1 MVKINENYLSL
12 KGSYLFSEI
21 ARRVAAF
28 KAENPD
34 VEIMRLGIGDVS
46 LPLAPAVCEAMKKA
60 CDEMGKKEGFRGYGP
75 EPGYEFLRRA
85 IADNDYRSRGI
96 EIDTDEIFVSDGAK
110 SDCGN
115 IGDIFSVD
123 NTVAV
128 CDPVYTVYVDT
139 NVMAGRAGEYSDGHY
154 SKLVYLPC
162 TEENG
167 FVSEPPVEHADIVY
181 LCFPNN
187 PTGAM
192 ATKKQLEKWVEYAKT
207 NGAVLLYDAAYE
219 AFITDPDLPHS
230 IYEIEG
236 AKECAIEFRSF
247 SKTAGFTGTRC
258 AFTVVP
264 KALKVKASN
273 GEEVSLNSLWF
284 RRQGTKF
291 NGVSYITQRGA
302 EAVYS
307 DEGKKQVAE
316 NIRYYLE
323 NAKIIFDGLTAAG
336 FKCAGGVNSPYVWVK
351 VENGMS
357 SWEMFDELLNKCH
370 VVTTPGEGFGPCGEG
385 YIRLSALGDREV
397 TASAVKAIVDVFGKK
412 IVR

>member
-12 KGSYLFSEI
+12 KGGYLFSEI

-34 VEIMRLGIGDVS
+34 AEIMRLGIGDVS
-46 LPLAPAVCEAMKKA
+46 LPLAPAVCKAMKKA
-60 CDEMGKKEGFRGYGP
+60 CDEMGKKEEFRGYGP

-96 EIDTDEIFVSDGAK
+96 EIDIDEIFVSDGAK

-139 NVMAGRAGEYSDGHY
+139 NVMSGRAGEYSNGHY

-167 FVSEPPVEHADIVY
+167 FVAEPPVEHADIVY

-192 ATKKQLEKWVEYAKT
+192 ATKKQLKKWVEYAKA

-236 AKECAIEFRSF
+236 ARECAIEFRSF

-273 GEEVSLNSLWF
+273 GEEVSLNSLWL

-307 DEGKKQVAE
+307 AEGKKQVAE

-385 YIRLSALGDREV
+385 YIRLSALGDREI
-397 TASAVKAIVDVFGKK
+397 TASAVRAIVDVFGKK
-412 IVR
+412 Q

>member
-12 KGSYLFSEI
+12 KGGYLFSEI

-34 VEIMRLGIGDVS
+34 AEIMRLGIGDVS
-46 LPLAPAVCEAMKKA
+46 LPLAPAVCKAMKKA
-60 CDEMGKKEGFRGYGP
+60 CDEMGKKEEFRGYGP
-75 EPGYEFLRRA
+75 DLGYEFLRRA

-96 EIDTDEIFVSDGAK
+96 EIDVDEIFVSDGAK

-139 NVMAGRAGEYSDGHY
+139 NVMSGRAGEYSNGHY

-167 FVSEPPVEHADIVY
+167 FVAEPPVEHADIVY

-192 ATKKQLEKWVEYAKT
+192 ATKKQLEKWVEYAKA

-236 AKECAIEFRSF
+236 ARECAIEFRSF

-273 GEEVSLNSLWF
+273 GEEVSLNSLWL

-307 DEGKKQVAE
+307 AEGKKQVAE

-385 YIRLSALGDREV
+385 YIRLSALGDREI
-397 TASAVKAIVDVFGKK
+397 TASAVRAIVDVFGKK
-412 IVR
+412 Q

>member
-12 KGSYLFSEI
+12 KGGYLFSEI
-21 ARRVAAF
+21 ARRVAVF

-34 VEIMRLGIGDVS
+34 AEIMRLGIGDVS
-46 LPLAPAVCEAMKKA
+46 LPLAPAVCKAMKKA
-60 CDEMGKKEGFRGYGP
+60 CDEMGKKEEFRGYGP

-96 EIDTDEIFVSDGAK
+96 EIDIDEIFVSDGAK

-139 NVMAGRAGEYSDGHY
+139 NVMSGRAGEYSNGHY

-167 FVSEPPVEHADIVY
+167 FVAEPPVEHADIVY

-192 ATKKQLEKWVEYAKT
+192 ATKKQLEKWVEYAKA

-236 AKECAIEFRSF
+236 ARECAIEFRSF

-273 GEEVSLNSLWF
+273 GEEVSLNSLWL

-307 DEGKKQVAE
+307 AEGKKQVAE

-412 IVR
+412 Q

>member
-12 KGSYLFSEI
+12 KGGYLFSEI

-34 VEIMRLGIGDVS
+34 AEIMRLGIGDVS
-46 LPLAPAVCEAMKKA
+46 LPLAPAVCKAMKKA
-60 CDEMGKKEGFRGYGP
+60 CDEMGKKEEFRGYGP

-96 EIDTDEIFVSDGAK
+96 EIDIDEIFVSDGAK

-139 NVMAGRAGEYSDGHY
+139 NVMSGRGGEYSNGHY
-154 SKLVYLPC
+154 SKFVYLPC

-167 FVSEPPVEHADIVY
+167 FVAEPPVEHADIVY

-192 ATKKQLEKWVEYAKT
+192 ATKKQLEKWVEYAKA

-236 AKECAIEFRSF
+236 ARECAIEFRSF

-273 GEEVSLNSLWF
+273 GEEVSLNSLWL

-316 NIRYYLE
+316 NIRYYLD

-412 IVR
+412 Q

>member
-12 KGSYLFSEI
+12 KGGYLFSEI

-34 VEIMRLGIGDVS
+34 AEIMRLGIGDVS
-46 LPLAPAVCEAMKKA
+46 LPLAPAICKAMKKA
-60 CDEMGKKEGFRGYGP
+60 CDEMGKKEEFRGYGP

-96 EIDTDEIFVSDGAK
+96 EIDIDEIFVSDGAK

-139 NVMAGRAGEYSDGHY
+139 NVMSGRAGEYSNGHY

-167 FVSEPPVEHADIVY
+167 FVAEPPVEHADIVY

-192 ATKKQLEKWVEYAKT
+192 ATKKQLEKWVEYAKA

-236 AKECAIEFRSF
+236 ARECAIEFRSF

-273 GEEVSLNSLWF
+273 GEEVSLNSLWL

-307 DEGKKQVAE
+307 AEGKKQVAE

-412 IVR
+412 Q

>member
-12 KGSYLFSEI
+12 KGGYLFSEI

-34 VEIMRLGIGDVS
+34 AEIMRLGIGDVS
-46 LPLAPAVCEAMKKA
+46 LPLAPAVCKAMKKA
-60 CDEMGKKEGFRGYGP
+60 CDEMGKKEEFRGYGP

-96 EIDTDEIFVSDGAK
+96 EIDIDEIFVSDGAK

-139 NVMAGRAGEYSDGHY
+139 NVMSGRAGEYSNGHY

-167 FVSEPPVEHADIVY
+167 FVAEPPVEHADIVY

-192 ATKKQLEKWVEYAKT
+192 ATKKQLEKWVEYAKA

-236 AKECAIEFRSF
+236 ARECAIEFRSF

-273 GEEVSLNSLWF
+273 GEEVSLNSLWL

-316 NIRYYLE
+316 NIRYYLD

-412 IVR
+412 Q

>member
-12 KGSYLFSEI
+12 KGGYLFSEI

-34 VEIMRLGIGDVS
+34 AEIMRLGIGDVS
-46 LPLAPAVCEAMKKA
+46 LPLAPAVCKAMKKA
-60 CDEMGKKEGFRGYGP
+60 CDEMGKKEEFRGYGP
-75 EPGYEFLRRA
+75 DPGYEFLRRA

-96 EIDTDEIFVSDGAK
+96 EIDIDEIFVSDGAK

-139 NVMAGRAGEYSDGHY
+139 NVMSGRAGEYSNGHY

-167 FVSEPPVEHADIVY
+167 FVAEPPVEHADIVY

-192 ATKKQLEKWVEYAKT
+192 ATKKQLEKWVEYAKA

-236 AKECAIEFRSF
+236 ARECAIEFRSF

-273 GEEVSLNSLWF
+273 GEEVSLNSLWL

-307 DEGKKQVAE
+307 AEGKKQVAE

-385 YIRLSALGDREV
+385 YIRLSALGDREI
-397 TASAVKAIVDVFGKK
+397 TASAVRAIVDVFGKK
-412 IVR
+412 Q

>member
-12 KGSYLFSEI
+12 KGGYLFSEI

-34 VEIMRLGIGDVS
+34 AEIMRLGRGDVS
-46 LPLAPAVCEAMKKA
+46 LPLAPAVCKAMKKA
-60 CDEMGKKEGFRGYGP
+60 CDEMGKKEEFRGYGP

-96 EIDTDEIFVSDGAK
+96 EIDIDEIFVSDGAK

-139 NVMAGRAGEYSDGHY
+139 NVMSGRAGEYSNGHY
-154 SKLVYLPC
+154 SKFVYLPC

-167 FVSEPPVEHADIVY
+167 FVAEPPVEHADIVY

-192 ATKKQLEKWVEYAKT
+192 ATKKQLEKWVEYAKA

-236 AKECAIEFRSF
+236 ARECAIEFRSF

-273 GEEVSLNSLWF
+273 GE
-284 RRQGTKF
+284 
-291 NGVSYITQRGA
+291 
-302 EAVYS
+302 
-307 DEGKKQVAE
+307 
-316 NIRYYLE
+316 
-323 NAKIIFDGLTAAG
+323 
-336 FKCAGGVNSPYVWVK
+336 
-351 VENGMS
+351 
-357 SWEMFDELLNKCH
+357 
-370 VVTTPGEGFGPCGEG
+370 
-385 YIRLSALGDREV
+385 
-397 TASAVKAIVDVFGKK
+397 
-412 IVR
+412 

>member
-12 KGSYLFSEI
+12 KGGYLFSEI

-34 VEIMRLGIGDVS
+34 AEIMRLGIGDVS
-46 LPLAPAVCEAMKKA
+46 LPLAPAVCKAMKKA
-60 CDEMGKKEGFRGYGP
+60 CDEMGKKKEFRGYGP

-96 EIDTDEIFVSDGAK
+96 EIDIDEIFVSDGAK

-139 NVMAGRAGEYSDGHY
+139 NVMSGRAGEYSNGHY

-167 FVSEPPVEHADIVY
+167 FVAEPPVEHADIVY

-192 ATKKQLEKWVEYAKT
+192 ATKKQLEKWVEYAKA

-236 AKECAIEFRSF
+236 ARECAIEFRSF

-273 GEEVSLNSLWF
+273 GEEVSLNSLWL

-307 DEGKKQVAE
+307 AEGKKQVAE

-385 YIRLSALGDREV
+385 YIRLSALGDREI
-397 TASAVKAIVDVFGKK
+397 TASAVRAIVDVFGKK
-412 IVR
+412 Q

>member
-12 KGSYLFSEI
+12 KGGYLFSEI

-34 VEIMRLGIGDVS
+34 AEIMRLGIGDVS
-46 LPLAPAVCEAMKKA
+46 LPLAPAVCKAMKKA
-60 CDEMGKKEGFRGYGP
+60 CDEMGKKEEFRGYGP

-96 EIDTDEIFVSDGAK
+96 EIDIDEIFVSDGAK

-139 NVMAGRAGEYSDGHY
+139 NVMSGRAGEYSNGHY

-167 FVSEPPVEHADIVY
+167 FVAEPPVEHADIVY

-192 ATKKQLEKWVEYAKT
+192 ATKKQLEKWVEYAKA

-236 AKECAIEFRSF
+236 ARECAIEFRSF

-273 GEEVSLNSLWF
+273 GEEVSLNSLWL

-307 DEGKKQVAE
+307 AEGKKQVAE

-351 VENGMS
+351 VENGIS

-385 YIRLSALGDREV
+385 YIRLSALGDREI
-397 TASAVKAIVDVFGKK
+397 TASAVRAIVDVFGKK
-412 IVR
+412 Q

>member
-12 KGSYLFSEI
+12 KGGYLFSEI

-34 VEIMRLGIGDVS
+34 AEIMRLGIGDVS
-46 LPLAPAVCEAMKKA
+46 LPLAPAVCN
-60 CDEMGKKEGFRGYGP
+60 
-75 EPGYEFLRRA
+75 EFLRRA

-96 EIDTDEIFVSDGAK
+96 EIDIDEIFVSDGAK

-139 NVMAGRAGEYSDGHY
+139 NVMSGRAGEYSNGHY

-167 FVSEPPVEHADIVY
+167 FVAEPPVEHADIVY

-192 ATKKQLEKWVEYAKT
+192 ATKKQLEKWVEYAKA

-236 AKECAIEFRSF
+236 ARECAIEFRSF

-273 GEEVSLNSLWF
+273 GEEVSLNSLWL

-307 DEGKKQVAE
+307 AEGKKQVAE

-351 VENGMS
+351 VENGIS

-385 YIRLSALGDREV
+385 YIRLSALGDREI
-397 TASAVKAIVDVFGKK
+397 TASAVRAIVDVFGKK
-412 IVR
+412 Q

>member
-12 KGSYLFSEI
+12 KGGYLFSEI

-46 LPLAPAVCEAMKKA
+46 LPLAPAVCKAMKKA
-60 CDEMGKKEGFRGYGP
+60 CDEMGKKEEFRGYGP

-96 EIDTDEIFVSDGAK
+96 EIDVDEIFVSDGAK

-115 IGDIFSVD
+115 IGDIFSVY

-139 NVMAGRAGEYSDGHY
+139 NVMSGRAGEYSNGHY

-167 FVSEPPVEHADIVY
+167 FVAEPPVEHADIVY

-192 ATKKQLEKWVEYAKT
+192 ATKKQLEKWVEYAKA

-236 AKECAIEFRSF
+236 ARECAIEFRSF

-273 GEEVSLNSLWF
+273 GEEVSLNSLWL

-316 NIRYYLE
+316 NIRYYLD

-412 IVR
+412 Q

>member
-12 KGSYLFSEI
+12 KGGYLFSEI

-34 VEIMRLGIGDVS
+34 AEIMRLGIGDVS
-46 LPLAPAVCEAMKKA
+46 LPLAPAVCKAMKKA
-60 CDEMGKKEGFRGYGP
+60 CDEMGKKEEFRGYGP
-75 EPGYEFLRRA
+75 DPGYEFLRRA

-96 EIDTDEIFVSDGAK
+96 EIDIDEIFVSDGAK

-139 NVMAGRAGEYSDGHY
+139 NVMSGRAGEYSNGHY

-167 FVSEPPVEHADIVY
+167 FVAEPPVEHADIVY

-192 ATKKQLEKWVEYAKT
+192 ATKKQLEKWVEYAKA

-230 IYEIEG
+230 IYEIKG
-236 AKECAIEFRSF
+236 ARECAIEFRSF

-273 GEEVSLNSLWF
+273 GEEVSLNSLWL

-316 NIRYYLE
+316 NIRYYLD

-385 YIRLSALGDREV
+385 YIRLSALGDREI
-397 TASAVKAIVDVFGKK
+397 TASAVRAIVDVFGKK
-412 IVR
+412 Q

>member
-60 CDEMGKKEGFRGYGP
+60 CDEMGKKEEFRGYGP

-167 FVSEPPVEHADIVY
+167 FVAEPPVEHADIVY

-192 ATKKQLEKWVEYAKT
+192 ATKKQLEKWVEYAKA

-307 DEGKKQVAE
+307 AEGKKQVAE

-397 TASAVKAIVDVFGKK
+397 TLSAVKAIVDVFGKK
-412 IVR
+412 Q

>member
-12 KGSYLFSEI
+12 KGGYLFSEI

-28 KAENPD
+28 KADNPD
-34 VEIMRLGIGDVS
+34 AEIMRLGIGDVS
-46 LPLAPAVCEAMKKA
+46 LPLAPAVCKAMKKA
-60 CDEMGKKEGFRGYGP
+60 CDEMGKKEEFRGYGP

-96 EIDTDEIFVSDGAK
+96 EIDIDEIFVSDGAK

-139 NVMAGRAGEYSDGHY
+139 NVMSGRAGEYSNGHY

-167 FVSEPPVEHADIVY
+167 FVAEPPVEHADIVY

-192 ATKKQLEKWVEYAKT
+192 ATKKQLEKWVEYAKA

-236 AKECAIEFRSF
+236 ARECAIEFRSF

-273 GEEVSLNSLWF
+273 GEEVSLNSLWL

-307 DEGKKQVAE
+307 AEGKKQVAE

-385 YIRLSALGDREV
+385 YIRLSALGDRDI
-397 TASAVKAIVDVFGKK
+397 TASAVRAIVDVFGKK
-412 IVR
+412 Q

>member
-28 KAENPD
+28 QAENPD

-60 CDEMGKKEGFRGYGP
+60 CDEMGKKEEFRGYGP

-96 EIDTDEIFVSDGAK
+96 EIDVDEIFVSDGAK

-139 NVMAGRAGEYSDGHY
+139 NVMSGRAGEYSNGHY

-167 FVSEPPVEHADIVY
+167 FVAEPPVEHADIVY

-192 ATKKQLEKWVEYAKT
+192 ATKKQLEKWVEYAKA

-273 GEEVSLNSLWF
+273 GEDVSLNSLWF

-316 NIRYYLE
+316 NIRYYLD

-397 TASAVKAIVDVFGKK
+397 TLSAVKAIVDVFGKK
-412 IVR
+412 Q

>member
-12 KGSYLFSEI
+12 KGGYLFSEI

-34 VEIMRLGIGDVS
+34 AEIMRLGIGDVS
-46 LPLAPAVCEAMKKA
+46 LPLAPAVCKAMKKA
-60 CDEMGKKEGFRGYGP
+60 CDEMGKKEEFRGYGP

-96 EIDTDEIFVSDGAK
+96 EIDIDEIFVSDGAK

-139 NVMAGRAGEYSDGHY
+139 NVMSGRAGEYSNGHY

-167 FVSEPPVEHADIVY
+167 FVAEPPVEHADIVY

-192 ATKKQLEKWVEYAKT
+192 ATKKQLEKWVEYAKA

-236 AKECAIEFRSF
+236 ARECAIEFRSF

-273 GEEVSLNSLWF
+273 GEEVSLNSLWL

-307 DEGKKQVAE
+307 AEGKKQVAE

-385 YIRLSALGDREV
+385 YIRLSALGDRDI
-397 TASAVKAIVDVFGKK
+397 TASAVRAIVDVFGKK
-412 IVR
+412 Q

>member
-12 KGSYLFSEI
+12 KGGYLFSEI

-34 VEIMRLGIGDVS
+34 AEIMRLGIGDVS
-46 LPLAPAVCEAMKKA
+46 LPLAPAVCKAMKKA
-60 CDEMGKKEGFRGYGP
+60 CDEMGKKEEFRGYGP

-96 EIDTDEIFVSDGAK
+96 EIDIDEIFVSDGAK

-139 NVMAGRAGEYSDGHY
+139 NVMSGRAGEYSNGHY

-167 FVSEPPVEHADIVY
+167 FVAEPPVEHADIVY

-192 ATKKQLEKWVEYAKT
+192 ATKKQLEKWVEYAKA

-236 AKECAIEFRSF
+236 ARECAIEFRSF

-273 GEEVSLNSLWF
+273 GEEVSLNSLWL

-307 DEGKKQVAE
+307 AEGKKQVAE

-351 VENGMS
+351 VENGIS

-385 YIRLSALGDREV
+385 YIRLSALGDRDI
-397 TASAVKAIVDVFGKK
+397 TASAVRAIVDVFGKK
-412 IVR
+412 Q

>member
-12 KGSYLFSEI
+12 KGGYLFSEI

-34 VEIMRLGIGDVS
+34 AEIMRLGIGDVS
-46 LPLAPAVCEAMKKA
+46 LPLAPAVCKAMKKA
-60 CDEMGKKEGFRGYGP
+60 CDEMGKKEEFRGYGP

-96 EIDTDEIFVSDGAK
+96 EIDIDEIFVSDGAK

-139 NVMAGRAGEYSDGHY
+139 NVMSGRAGEYSNGHY

-167 FVSEPPVEHADIVY
+167 FVAEPPVEHADIVY

-192 ATKKQLEKWVEYAKT
+192 ATKKQLEKWVEYAKAT
-207 NGAVLLYDAAYE
+207 GAVLLYDAAYE

-236 AKECAIEFRSF
+236 ARECAIEFRSF

-273 GEEVSLNSLWF
+273 GEEVSLNSLWL

-316 NIRYYLE
+316 NIRYYLD

-385 YIRLSALGDREV
+385 YIRLSALGDREI
-397 TASAVKAIVDVFGKK
+397 TASAVRAIVDVFGKK
-412 IVR
+412 Q

>member
-12 KGSYLFSEI
+12 KGGYLFSEI
-21 ARRVAAF
+21 A
-28 KAENPD
+28 
-34 VEIMRLGIGDVS
+34 IMRLGIGDVS
-46 LPLAPAVCEAMKKA
+46 LPLAPAVCKAMKKA
-60 CDEMGKKEGFRGYGP
+60 CDEMGKKEEFRGYGP

-96 EIDTDEIFVSDGAK
+96 EIDIDEIFVSDGAK

-139 NVMAGRAGEYSDGHY
+139 NVMSGRAGEYSNGHY

-167 FVSEPPVEHADIVY
+167 FVAEPPVEHADIVY

-192 ATKKQLEKWVEYAKT
+192 ATKKQLEKWVEYAKA

-236 AKECAIEFRSF
+236 ARECAIEFRSF

-273 GEEVSLNSLWF
+273 GEEVSLNSLWL

-307 DEGKKQVAE
+307 AEGKKQVAE

-385 YIRLSALGDREV
+385 YIRLSALGDREI
-397 TASAVKAIVDVFGKK
+397 TASAVRAIVDVFGKK
-412 IVR
+412 Q

>member
-12 KGSYLFSEI
+12 KGGYLFSEI

-34 VEIMRLGIGDVS
+34 AEIMRLGIGDVS
-46 LPLAPAVCEAMKKA
+46 LPLAPAVCKAMKKA
-60 CDEMGKKEGFRGYGP
+60 CDEMGKKEEFRGYGP

-96 EIDTDEIFVSDGAK
+96 EIDIDEIFVSDGAK

-139 NVMAGRAGEYSDGHY
+139 NVMSGRAGEYSNGHY

-167 FVSEPPVEHADIVY
+167 FVAEPPVEHADIVY

-192 ATKKQLEKWVEYAKT
+192 ATKKQLEKWVEYAKA

-230 IYEIEG
+230 IYEIDG
-236 AKECAIEFRSF
+236 AAECAIEFRSF

-273 GEEVSLNSLWF
+273 GEEVSLNSLWL

-307 DEGKKQVAE
+307 AEGKKQVAE

-385 YIRLSALGDREV
+385 YIRLSALGDREI
-397 TASAVKAIVDVFGKK
+397 TASAVRAIVDVFGKK
-412 IVR
+412 Q

>member
-12 KGSYLFSEI
+12 KGGYLFSEI

-34 VEIMRLGIGDVS
+34 AEIMRLGIGDVS
-46 LPLAPAVCEAMKKA
+46 LPLAPAVCKAMKKA
-60 CDEMGKKEGFRGYGP
+60 CDEMGKKEEFRGYGP

-96 EIDTDEIFVSDGAK
+96 EIDIDEIFVSDGAK

-139 NVMAGRAGEYSDGHY
+139 NVMSGRAGEYSNGHY

-167 FVSEPPVEHADIVY
+167 FVAEPPVEHADIVY

-192 ATKKQLEKWVEYAKT
+192 ATKKQLEKWVEYAKA

-236 AKECAIEFRSF
+236 ARECAIEFRSF

-273 GEEVSLNSLWF
+273 GEEVSLNSLWL

-307 DEGKKQVAE
+307 AEGKKQVAE

-385 YIRLSALGDREV
+385 YIRLSALGDREI
-397 TASAVKAIVDVFGKK
+397 TASAVRAIVDVFGKK
-412 IVR
+412 Q

>member
-12 KGSYLFSEI
+12 KGGYLFSEI

-34 VEIMRLGIGDVS
+34 AEIMRLGIGDVS
-46 LPLAPAVCEAMKKA
+46 LPLAPAVCKAMKKA
-60 CDEMGKKEGFRGYGP
+60 CDEMGKKEEFRGYGP

-96 EIDTDEIFVSDGAK
+96 EIDIDEIFVSDGAK

-139 NVMAGRAGEYSDGHY
+139 NVMSGRAGEYSNGHY

-167 FVSEPPVEHADIVY
+167 FVAEPPVEHADIVY

-192 ATKKQLEKWVEYAKT
+192 ATKKQLEKWVEYAKA

-219 AFITDPDLPHS
+219 AFITDPDQPHS

-236 AKECAIEFRSF
+236 ARECAIEFRSF

-273 GEEVSLNSLWF
+273 GEEVSLNSLWL

-307 DEGKKQVAE
+307 AEGKKQVAE

-370 VVTTPGEGFGPCGEG
+370 VVTT
-385 YIRLSALGDREV
+385 RAR
-397 TASAVKAIVDVFGKK
+397 ASARAAKGIYAFRPSETEILQPPP
-412 IVR
+412 